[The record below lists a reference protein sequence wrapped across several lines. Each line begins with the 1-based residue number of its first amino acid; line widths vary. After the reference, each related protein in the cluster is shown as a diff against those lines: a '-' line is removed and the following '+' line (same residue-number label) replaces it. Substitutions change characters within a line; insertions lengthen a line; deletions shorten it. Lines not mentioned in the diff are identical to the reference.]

1 MKNVFVV
8 GLDPF
13 NRRLLEAL
21 PQARGVRFHALLD
34 FDEVRGRN
42 EYPVETLL
50 ARCEQRL
57 ERFDGSIDAFM
68 GFLDFPVSLM
78 IPLLCQRYGT
88 PGPSFESVLRCEHKL
103 WSRMLQQ
110 EVIAENIPRFIGF
123 DPFKEQSLDDFGLQ
137 APFWIKPIKSFQSYL
152 AFLIDDE
159 KSLAAGIQE
168 MRRSVAC
175 LTDPFNQLLERITL
189 PEAIARQRDAV
200 GIAEGQLSG
209 SQHTIEGYVFE
220 GEVTVYGVVDSV
232 QEADSS
238 SFHRYEYPSRLPAA
252 VQARMARI
260 CEQLMP
266 HLGYDYGA
274 FNVEFFHDQDNDHLW
289 LLEVNTRHSQSHAY
303 LFQQLH
309 GVANHQVALEL
320 ALGRRPAFPALDP
333 QAGIAAKF
341 MLRTRS
347 DAFITGVPTP
357 RERAALAERFPDAH
371 LEVLVQPG
379 QRLSDLAAQDSYSYE
394 VADLYLRAADGK
406 ALNQAYRDALEEL
419 TFRVAQ
425 EEERPLNV

>member
-13 NRRLLEAL
+13 NRQLLEAL
-21 PQARGVRFHALLD
+21 PQARSVRFHALLD
-34 FDEVRGRN
+34 YDEVRGRN

-50 ARCEQRL
+50 ARCEKRL
-57 ERFDGSIDAFM
+57 AQFNGSIDAFM

-78 IPLLCQRYGT
+78 VPLLCQRYGT
-88 PGPSFESVLRCEHKL
+88 PGPSFESMLRCEHKL
-103 WSRMLQQ
+103 WSRLLQQ
-110 EVIAENIPRFIGF
+110 EVIPDKIPRFAGF
-123 DPFKEQSLDDFGLQ
+123 DPYDEQSLTGFGLQ
-137 APFWIKPIKSFQSYL
+137 TPFWIKPIKSFQSYL
-152 AFLIDDE
+152 AFLIHDE
-159 KSLAAGIQE
+159 ASLNAGIQE
-168 MRRSVAC
+168 MRQGIGRLA
-175 LTDPFNQLLERITL
+175 DPFNRLLERTTL
-189 PEAIARQRDAV
+189 PGLIEDRRDAI
-200 GIAEGQLSG
+200 GIAESQLSG
-209 SQHTIEGYVFE
+209 SQHTVEGYVFD
-220 GEVTVYGVVDSV
+220 GEVVVYGVVDSI

-252 VQARMARI
+252 VRTRMARI

-274 FNVEFFHDQDNDHLW
+274 FNVEFFHDEDSDHLS
-289 LLEVNTRHSQSHAY
+289 LLEVNSRHSQSHAY

-320 ALGRRPAFPALDP
+320 ALGQRPEFPALDP

-341 MLRTRS
+341 MLRTRV

-357 RERAALAERFPDAH
+357 QERAALAEQYPDAH
-371 LEVLVQPG
+371 LEVLVRPG

-394 VADLYLRAADGK
+394 VADLYLTAADGQ
-406 ALNQAYRDALEEL
+406 ALDQAYRGALDQL

-425 EEERPLNV
+425 EVERPLII

>member
-21 PQARGVRFHALLD
+21 PQARSVRFHALLG

-42 EYPVETLL
+42 EYSVDALL

-57 ERFDGSIDAFM
+57 ARFNGNIDAFM

-78 IPLLCQRYGT
+78 VPLLCQRYGT

-103 WSRMLQQ
+103 WSRLLQQ
-110 EVIAENIPRFIGF
+110 EVIADNTPHFVGF
-123 DPFKEQSLDDFGLQ
+123 DPYSDQPLAGLGLQ
-137 APFWIKPIKSFQSYL
+137 VPFWIKPIKPFQSYL
-152 AFLIDDE
+152 AFLIHDE
-159 KSLAAGIQE
+159 ASLVAAVKEI
-168 MRRSVAC
+168 RRNVAR
-175 LTDPFNQLLERITL
+175 LAEPFDQLLERATL
-189 PEAIARQRDAV
+189 PEAITRQRSAIC
-200 GIAEGQLSG
+200 IAESQLSG
-209 SQHTIEGYVFE
+209 SQHTVEGYVFD
-220 GEVTVYGVVDSV
+220 GDVMIYGVVDSV
-232 QEADSS
+232 QEIDSS

-252 VQARMARI
+252 VQSRMVRI

-274 FNVEFFHDQDNDHLW
+274 FNVEFFYDQDDDHLS
-289 LLEVNTRHSQSHAY
+289 LLEVNSRHSQSHAY

-309 GVANHQVALEL
+309 GVANHQVALDL
-320 ALGRRPAFPALDP
+320 ALGQRPAFPALDP
-333 QAGIAAKF
+333 AAGIAAKF
-341 MLRTRS
+341 MLRTRT
-347 DAFITGVPTP
+347 DAFITGVPTSK
-357 RERAALAERFPDAH
+357 ERAALADRFPDAH
-371 LEVLVQPG
+371 LEVLVRPG

-394 VADLYLRAADGK
+394 VADLYLSAANDK
-406 ALNQAYRDALEEL
+406 ALDQAYRGALEEL

-425 EEERPLNV
+425 EVEMPLII

>member
-13 NRRLLEAL
+13 NHRLLEAL
-21 PQARGVRFHALLD
+21 PQARDVRFHALLD

-42 EYPVETLL
+42 EYPAEALL

-57 ERFDGSIDAFM
+57 AHFNGSIDAFM

-78 IPLLCQRYGT
+78 VPLLCQRYGT

-103 WSRMLQQ
+103 WSRLLQQ
-110 EVIAENIPRFIGF
+110 EIIAHNIPRFVGF
-123 DPFKEQSLDDFGLQ
+123 NPYEAQSLAGFGLQ
-137 APFWIKPIKSFQSYL
+137 TPFWIKPIKSFQSYL
-152 AFLIDDE
+152 AFLIHDE
-159 KSLAAGIQE
+159 ASLAAGIQD
-168 MRRSVAC
+168 MRRSIGRLA
-175 LTDPFNQLLERITL
+175 DPFNQLLERTML
-189 PEAIARQRDAV
+189 PEVIARQRDAI
-200 GIAEGQLSG
+200 GIAESQLAG
-209 SQHTIEGYVFE
+209 SQHTVEGYAFQ
-220 GEVTVYGVVDSV
+220 GEVTIYGVVDSI

-238 SFHRYEYPSRLPAA
+238 SFHCYEYPSRLPAA
-252 VQARMARI
+252 VQTRMARI

-266 HLGYDYGA
+266 HLGYEYGA
-274 FNVEFFHDQDNDHLW
+274 FNVEFFYDQGDDHLW
-289 LLEVNTRHSQSHAY
+289 LLEVNSRHSQSHAY

-341 MLRTRS
+341 MLRTRV

-357 RERAALAERFPDAH
+357 RERSAVADRFPNAH
-371 LEVLVQPG
+371 LEVLVRPG
-379 QRLSDLAAQDSYSYE
+379 QRLSELAAQDSYSYE
-394 VADLYLRAADGK
+394 IADLYLSATDSE
-406 ALNQAYRDALEEL
+406 ALDRAYRGALEEL

-425 EEERPLNV
+425 EVERPLII